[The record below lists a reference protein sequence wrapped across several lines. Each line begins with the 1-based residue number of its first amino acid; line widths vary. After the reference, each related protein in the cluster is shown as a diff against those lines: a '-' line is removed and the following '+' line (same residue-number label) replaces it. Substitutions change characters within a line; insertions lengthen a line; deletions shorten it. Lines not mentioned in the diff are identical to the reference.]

1 VINRT
6 DVGNAF
12 EFVIVAGA
20 RARQLLRGCTPRT
33 TGSDKL
39 VRLAQ
44 KEVTE
49 GKVEKLA
56 TVASPA
62 ANQDRR

>member
-1 VINRT
+1 MT
-6 DVGNAF
+6 DQRESGNKF

-33 TGSDKL
+33 GGSEKP

-44 KEVTE
+44 REVKE
-49 GKVEKLA
+49 GKIAKVH
-56 TVASPA
+56 TDGHGQS
-62 ANQDRR
+62 